1 MRFRK
6 PRPENV
12 ETAYAVEKIIRD
24 ADAVPA
30 TMAILYYRMT
40 SFLSAADIDF
50 PVA

>member
-1 MRFRK
+1 M
-6 PRPENV
+6 
-12 ETAYAVEKIIRD
+12 EKIIRD
-24 ADAVPA
+24 ADADADADANAVPA